1 MKGLLSRSIRKCGL
15 VGSIVLLQ
23 GGMLFAHPSPN
34 SAVSLD
40 FHRTGV
46 AAELTLPLAELEIG
60 FKQPLAD
67 HPAEAFTKNESA
79 LKDYIHA
86 HVNPKTTDGHAWTV
100 EVESLKL
107 QTNQLPFD
115 LVAQVWM
122 RPPAGV
128 SPRKFTFNYSI
139 ITHEVMSH
147 WVLIYVRNDWD
158 TAVFSNKPEP
168 IGSIHYLDKAL
179 EIDRARGKWRR
190 GFYSVF
196 LLGIN
201 HIAEGTDHL
210 LFLLALLL
218 PAPLLAGNKRWRDF
232 GGFKR
237 GSVQLLKIVSAFT
250 VGHSLTLLAG
260 GVGFVRL
267 PEPPIE
273 VLIAISILISAIHA
287 IRPWFAGREV
297 FVAAGFGLIH
307 GLAFAS
313 SLSGF
318 NFSTASMLSTVL
330 GFNLG
335 IETMQ
340 LGVVAATVPWLMLLS
355 QTPIYSSVRVAG
367 ALFAG
372 SAALGWISQRAFHW
386 PNPVEP
392 IVNSV
397 AAHPFWC
404 VAILA
409 TGAVLAALQ
418 HAIETAPVMNE
429 AEPKSPVAHEFLHTR

>member
-1 MKGLLSRSIRKCGL
+1 
-15 VGSIVLLQ
+15 
-23 GGMLFAHPSPN
+23 
-34 SAVSLD
+34 
-40 FHRTGV
+40 
-46 AAELTLPLAELEIG
+46 
-60 FKQPLAD
+60 
-67 HPAEAFTKNESA
+67 
-79 LKDYIHA
+79 
-86 HVNPKTTDGHAWTV
+86 
-100 EVESLKL
+100 
-107 QTNQLPFD
+107 
-115 LVAQVWM
+115 
-122 RPPAGV
+122 
-128 SPRKFTFNYSI
+128 
-139 ITHEVMSH
+139 
-147 WVLIYVRNDWD
+147 
-158 TAVFSNKPEP
+158 
-168 IGSIHYLDKAL
+168 
-179 EIDRARGKWRR
+179 
-190 GFYSVF
+190 
-196 LLGIN
+196 
-201 HIAEGTDHL
+201 
-210 LFLLALLL
+210 
-218 PAPLLAGNKRWRDF
+218 
-232 GGFKR
+232 
-237 GSVQLLKIVSAFT
+237 
-250 VGHSLTLLAG
+250 
-260 GVGFVRL
+260 VRL